1 MPMLT
6 ERRSRILRL
15 VIEEYVDSAVPVGS
29 EAIVR
34 KYRLPVSSA
43 TIRNEMARLEEDGYV
58 THPHTSAG
66 RVPSDKGYRY
76 YIEDLMEER
85 ELTQEEKETIRHQ
98 FHQAGRD
105 LEQWVHLAAAVLAQ
119 AVRNMA
125 VVTTPR
131 SPHCRLKHLELVSLH
146 DLVVLVIVVL
156 QDGRLLQQVLTLSEA
171 RRQDGLTVTGHRL
184 TDLYK
189 GLTASQLQ
197 RKPAELSALESEVRD
212 EVNALMTS
220 EDEGR
225 YDQACLEGVSLV
237 LGQPEFSRSEK
248 MLGLLAVLD
257 EYSLTRVLP
266 LRSLAG
272 EGVTVLIG
280 GENREDAL
288 RECSL
293 LVTRYGVPGSLSG
306 ALAVLGP
313 TRMRYPRTIST
324 VRYLGTLMSELVNRF
339 V

>member
-1 MPMLT
+1 MLA

-15 VIEEYVDSAVPVGS
+15 IVDEYVESAMPVGS
-29 EAIVR
+29 ETMVR
-34 KYRLPVSSA
+34 KYRLPVSPA
-43 TIRNEMARLEEDGYV
+43 TIRNEMARLEEQGYI

-76 YIEDLMEER
+76 YIESLMEEQD
-85 ELTQEEKETIRHQ
+85 LTQEERETIRHQ
-98 FHQAGRD
+98 FHQAGRE
-105 LEQWVHLAAAVLAQ
+105 LEEWVRLAAAVLAQ

-146 DLVVLVIVVL
+146 DLVVLLVL
-156 QDGRLLQQVLTLSEA
+156 VLHDGHLMQQVLTLSEA
-171 RRQDGLTVTGHRL
+171 LSQDELTATAHRL

-189 GLTASQLQ
+189 GLTAPQAHS
-197 RKPAELSALESEVRD
+197 KAAELSPLESQVMD
-212 EVNALMTS
+212 EVWALMTA

-225 YDQACLEGVSLV
+225 YDEAFLEGVPLV
-237 LGQPEFSRSEK
+237 LGQPEFSRTEK
-248 MLGLLAVLD
+248 MLDLLAVLD
-257 EYSLTRVLP
+257 EYSLTRMVP

-272 EGVTVLIG
+272 EGVTVVIG
-280 GENREDAL
+280 RENQEDAL

-293 LVTRYGVPGSLSG
+293 LVTRYGVPGALSG

-324 VRYLGTLMSELVNRF
+324 VRYLGALMSDLVSQY

>member
-1 MPMLT
+1 MLT

-15 VIEEYVDSAVPVGS
+15 IVEEYVESAAPVGS
-29 EAIVR
+29 DTIAR
-34 KYRLPVSSA
+34 KHRLPVSSA
-43 TIRNEMARLEEDGYV
+43 TVRNEMARLEEEGYI

-76 YIEDLMEER
+76 YIEDLMEEQD
-85 ELTQEEKETIRHQ
+85 LSQEEKETIRHQ

-105 LEQWVHLAAAVLAQ
+105 LEQWVHLSAAVLAQ
-119 AVRNMA
+119 AVRYMA

-131 SPHCRLKHLELVSLH
+131 SPHCRFKHLELVSLH
-146 DLVVLVIVVL
+146 DLVALLILVL
-156 QDGRLLQQVLTLSEA
+156 QDGRLLQQVLTLSEPLSQDELAVAA
-171 RRQDGLTVTGHRL
+171 RRL

-189 GLTASQLQ
+189 GLTASQIES
-197 RKPAELSALESEVRD
+197 KAVELSALESGVTQEVG
-212 EVNALMTS
+212 ALMTA

-225 YDQACLEGVSLV
+225 YDQACLEGVPLV
-237 LGQPEFSRSEK
+237 LGQPEFSRTEK
-248 MLGLLAVLD
+248 LLDLLTVLD
-257 EYSLTRVLP
+257 EYSLTRLLP

-280 GENREDAL
+280 RENRADAL

-293 LVTRYGVPGSLSG
+293 LVTRYGVPGALSG
-306 ALAVLGP
+306 ALAVVGP
-313 TRMRYPRTIST
+313 TRMRYPRAIPT
-324 VRYLGTLMSELVNRF
+324 VRYLSALMSELVGRY

>member
-1 MPMLT
+1 MLA
-6 ERRSRILRL
+6 ERRSRILSL
-15 VIEEYVDSAVPVGS
+15 IVDEYVESAMPVGS
-29 EAIVR
+29 ETMVR

-43 TIRNEMARLEEDGYV
+43 TIRNEMARLEEEGYI

-76 YIEDLMEER
+76 YIESLMEEQD
-85 ELTQEEKETIRHQ
+85 LTQEERETIRHQ
-98 FHQAGRD
+98 FHQAGRE
-105 LEQWVHLAAAVLAQ
+105 LEEWVRLAAAVLAQ

-131 SPHCRLKHLELVSLH
+131 SPYCRLKHLELVSLH
-146 DLVVLVIVVL
+146 DLAVLLVLVL
-156 QDGRLLQQVLTLSEA
+156 QDGRLMQQVLTLSEA
-171 RRQDGLTVTGHRL
+171 LSQDELTAAAHRL

-189 GLTASQLQ
+189 GLTASQAQ
-197 RKPAELSALESEVRD
+197 SKVVELSLLESRVMDEVR
-212 EVNALMTS
+212 ALMTA

-225 YDQACLEGVSLV
+225 YDEAFLEGVPLV
-237 LGQPEFSRSEK
+237 LGQPEFSRTEK
-248 MLGLLAVLD
+248 MLDLLAVLD
-257 EYSLTRVLP
+257 EYSLTRMLP

-272 EGVTVLIG
+272 EGVTVVIG
-280 GENREDAL
+280 RENQEDAL
-288 RECSL
+288 RDCSL
-293 LVTRYGVPGSLSG
+293 LVTRYGVPGALSG

-324 VRYLGTLMSELVNRF
+324 VRYVGALMSDLVSQY

>member
-1 MPMLT
+1 MLT

-34 KYRLPVSSA
+34 KYRLPVSAA
-43 TIRNEMARLEEDGYV
+43 TIRNEMAKLEEEGFV

-66 RVPSDKGYRY
+66 RVPSDRGYRY

-131 SPHCRLKHLELVSLH
+131 SPHCRLKHVDLVSLH
-146 DLVVLVIVVL
+146 DLVVLLIVVL
-156 QDGRLLQQVLTLSEA
+156 QDGRLLQQVVTLSEPL
-171 RRQDGLTVTGHRL
+171 QQGDLTATGHRL

-189 GLTASQLQ
+189 GLTATQLQ
-197 RKPAELSALESEVRD
+197 SKPAELSALESEVRD

-225 YDQACLEGVSLV
+225 YDQAYLEGVPLV

-288 RECSL
+288 QECSL

>member
-1 MPMLT
+1 MLA

-15 VIEEYVDSAVPVGS
+15 IVEEYVESAMPVGS
-29 EAIVR
+29 ETMVR

-43 TIRNEMARLEEDGYV
+43 TIRNEMAKLEEEGYI

-76 YIEDLMEER
+76 YIESLMEEQD
-85 ELTQEEKETIRHQ
+85 LTQEERETIRHQ
-98 FHQAGRD
+98 FHQAGRE
-105 LEQWVHLAAAVLAQ
+105 LEEWVRLAAAVLAQ

-131 SPHCRLKHLELVSLH
+131 SPHCRLKHLELVSLR
-146 DLVVLVIVVL
+146 DLAVLLVLVL
-156 QDGRLLQQVLTLSEA
+156 QDGRLMQQVLTLSKA
-171 RRQDGLTVTGHRL
+171 LSQDELTAAAHRL

-189 GLTASQLQ
+189 GLTASQAQ
-197 RKPAELSALESEVRD
+197 SKAVELSTLESQVMDEVR
-212 EVNALMTS
+212 ALMTA

-225 YDQACLEGVSLV
+225 YDEAFLEGVPLV
-237 LGQPEFSRSEK
+237 LGQPEFSRTEK
-248 MLGLLAVLD
+248 MLDLLAVLD
-257 EYSLTRVLP
+257 EYSLTRMLP

-272 EGVTVLIG
+272 EGVTVVIG
-280 GENREDAL
+280 RENQEDAL

-293 LVTRYGVPGSLSG
+293 LVTRYGVPGALSG

-324 VRYLGTLMSELVNRF
+324 VRYLGALMSDLVSQY

>member
-1 MPMLT
+1 MLT
-6 ERRSRILRL
+6 ERRSRILGL

-171 RRQDGLTVTGHRL
+171 RRQDELTTTGHRL

-189 GLTASQLQ
+189 GLMASQLQ

-225 YDQACLEGVSLV
+225 YDQACLEGVPLV
-237 LGQPEFSRSEK
+237 LAQPEFSRSEK
-248 MLGLLAVLD
+248 MLGLLTVLD
-257 EYSLTRVLP
+257 EYSLTRMLP

-288 RECSL
+288 RDCSL

>member
-1 MPMLT
+1 MLT

-34 KYRLPVSSA
+34 KYRLPVSPA
-43 TIRNEMARLEEDGYV
+43 TIRNEMAKLEEEGFV

-66 RVPSDKGYRY
+66 RVPSDRGYRY

-131 SPHCRLKHLELVSLH
+131 SPNCRLKHVDLVSLH
-146 DLVVLVIVVL
+146 DLVVLLIVVL
-156 QDGRLLQQVLTLSEA
+156 QDGRLLQQVVTLSEPL
-171 RRQDGLTVTGHRL
+171 QQGDLTATGHRL

-189 GLTASQLQ
+189 GLTATQLQ
-197 RKPAELSALESEVRD
+197 SKPAELSALESEVRD

-225 YDQACLEGVSLV
+225 YDQAYLEGVPLV

-288 RECSL
+288 QECSL

>member
-1 MPMLT
+1 MLA
-6 ERRSRILRL
+6 ERRSRILGL
-15 VIEEYVDSAVPVGS
+15 IVEEYVESAVPVGS
-29 EAIVR
+29 ETMVR
-34 KYRLPVSSA
+34 KYRLPVSPA
-43 TIRNEMARLEEDGYV
+43 TIRNEMARLEEQGYI

-76 YIEDLMEER
+76 YIESLMEEQD
-85 ELTQEEKETIRHQ
+85 LTQEERETIRHQ

-105 LEQWVHLAAAVLAQ
+105 LEEWIRLAAAVLAQ

-146 DLVVLVIVVL
+146 DMVVLLVLVL
-156 QDGRLLQQVLTLSEA
+156 QDGRLMQQVLTLAEA
-171 RRQDGLTVTGHRL
+171 LSQEDLTAAAHRL

-189 GLTASQLQ
+189 GLTAPQTQ
-197 RKPAELSALESEVRD
+197 GKAAELSPLESQVMEEVR
-212 EVNALMTS
+212 ALMTA

-225 YDQACLEGVSLV
+225 YDEAFLEGVPLV

-248 MLGLLAVLD
+248 MLNLLAVLD
-257 EYSLTRVLP
+257 EYSLTRMVP

-272 EGVTVLIG
+272 EGVTVVIG
-280 GENREDAL
+280 RENQEDAL
-288 RECSL
+288 HDCSL

-306 ALAVLGP
+306 ALAVVGP

-324 VRYLGTLMSELVNRF
+324 VRYLGALMSDLVSRYA
-339 V
+339 

>member
-1 MPMLT
+1 MLT

-171 RRQDGLTVTGHRL
+171 RHQDELTATGHRL

-189 GLTASQLQ
+189 GLTASELQ
-197 RKPAELSALESEVRD
+197 RKQAGLSALELEVRD

-225 YDQACLEGVSLV
+225 YDQACLEGVPLV

-257 EYSLTRVLP
+257 EYSLTRMLP

-288 RECSL
+288 RDCSL
-293 LVTRYGVPGSLSG
+293 LVTRYGAPGSLSG

-324 VRYLGTLMSELVNRF
+324 VRYLGTLMSELVDQF

>member
-1 MPMLT
+1 MLT
-6 ERRSRILRL
+6 DRRSRILRL
-15 VIEEYVDSAVPVGS
+15 VIEEYVESAVPVGS

-34 KYRLPVSSA
+34 KYRLPVSPA
-43 TIRNEMARLEEDGYV
+43 TIRNEMAKLEEEGYV
-58 THPHTSAG
+58 SHPHTSAG

-146 DLVVLVIVVL
+146 DLVVLLIAVL

-171 RRQDGLTVTGHRL
+171 RHQDELTAASRRL
-184 TDLYK
+184 TDLYE

-197 RKPAELSALESEVRD
+197 RKPAQVSPLESEVRD

-225 YDQACLEGVSLV
+225 YDQACLEGVPLV

-288 RECSL
+288 RDCSL

-324 VRYLGTLMSELVNRF
+324 VRYLGTLMSELVDRF

>member
-1 MPMLT
+1 MLT
-6 ERRSRILRL
+6 ERRSRILGL

-171 RRQDGLTVTGHRL
+171 RHQDELTATGHRL

-189 GLTASQLQ
+189 GLTASELQ
-197 RKPAELSALESEVRD
+197 RKPAGLSALELEVRD

-225 YDQACLEGVSLV
+225 YDQACLEGVPLV

-257 EYSLTRVLP
+257 EYSLTRMLP

-288 RECSL
+288 QECSL
-293 LVTRYGVPGSLSG
+293 LVTSYGVPGALSG

>member
-1 MPMLT
+1 MLV

-15 VIEEYVDSAVPVGS
+15 IIEEYVESAMPVGS
-29 EAIVR
+29 ETIVR

-43 TIRNEMARLEEDGYV
+43 TIRNEMARLEEEGYI

-76 YIEDLMEER
+76 YIESLMEEQ
-85 ELTQEEKETIRHQ
+85 ELTQEERETIRHQ
-98 FHQAGRD
+98 FHQAGRE
-105 LEQWVHLAAAVLAQ
+105 LEEWVHLAAAVLAQ
-119 AVRNMA
+119 LVRNMA

-146 DLVVLVIVVL
+146 DLVVLLVIVL
-156 QDGRLLQQVLTLSEA
+156 HDGRLMQQVLTLSEA
-171 RRQDGLTVTGHRL
+171 LSQDELTATAHRL

-189 GLTASQLQ
+189 GLTAPQVRS
-197 RKPAELSALESEVRD
+197 RAVELPTLESQVMD
-212 EVNALMTS
+212 CIQALLTA

-225 YDQACLEGVSLV
+225 YDEAFLEGVPLV
-237 LGQPEFSRSEK
+237 LGQPEFSRTEK
-248 MLGLLAVLD
+248 MLDLLTVLD
-257 EYSLTRVLP
+257 EYSLTRMLP

-272 EGVTVLIG
+272 EGVTVVIG
-280 GENREDAL
+280 RENREDAL
-288 RECSL
+288 RDCSL
-293 LVTRYGVPGSLSG
+293 LVTRYGVPGALSG
-306 ALAVLGP
+306 AVAVLGP

-324 VRYLGTLMSELVNRF
+324 VRYLGALMSDLVSQY

>member
-1 MPMLT
+1 MLA
-6 ERRSRILRL
+6 ERRSRILSL
-15 VIEEYVDSAVPVGS
+15 IVDEYVESAMPVGS
-29 EAIVR
+29 ETMVR

-43 TIRNEMARLEEDGYV
+43 TIRNEMARLEEEGYI

-76 YIEDLMEER
+76 YIESLMEEQD
-85 ELTQEEKETIRHQ
+85 LTQEERETIRHQ
-98 FHQAGRD
+98 FHQAGRE
-105 LEQWVHLAAAVLAQ
+105 LEEWVRLAAAVLAQ

-131 SPHCRLKHLELVSLH
+131 SPYCRLKHLELVSLH
-146 DLVVLVIVVL
+146 DLAVLLVLVL
-156 QDGRLLQQVLTLSEA
+156 QDGRLMQQVLTLSEA
-171 RRQDGLTVTGHRL
+171 LSQDELTAAAHRL

-189 GLTASQLQ
+189 GLTASQAQ
-197 RKPAELSALESEVRD
+197 SKVVELSLLESRVMDEVR
-212 EVNALMTS
+212 ALMTA

-225 YDQACLEGVSLV
+225 YDEAFLEGVPLV
-237 LGQPEFSRSEK
+237 LGQPEFSRTEK
-248 MLGLLAVLD
+248 MLDLLAVLD
-257 EYSLTRVLP
+257 EYSLSRMLP

-272 EGVTVLIG
+272 EGVTVVIG
-280 GENREDAL
+280 RENQEGAL

-293 LVTRYGVPGSLSG
+293 LVTRYGVPGALSG

-324 VRYLGTLMSELVNRF
+324 VRYVGALMSDLVSQY

>member
-1 MPMLT
+1 MLA

-15 VIEEYVDSAVPVGS
+15 IVEEYVESAMPVGS
-29 EAIVR
+29 ETIVR

-43 TIRNEMARLEEDGYV
+43 TIRNEMARLEEEGYI

-66 RVPSDKGYRY
+66 RVPSDKGYRC
-76 YIEDLMEER
+76 YIESLMEEQ
-85 ELTQEEKETIRHQ
+85 ELTQEERETIRHQ
-98 FHQAGRD
+98 FHQAGRE
-105 LEQWVHLAAAVLAQ
+105 LEEWVHLAAAVLAQ

-146 DLVVLVIVVL
+146 DLVILLVLVL
-156 QDGRLLQQVLTLSEA
+156 HDGRLMQQVLTLPEA
-171 RRQDGLTVTGHRL
+171 LSQDELTATAHRL

-189 GLTASQLQ
+189 GLTAPQVRS
-197 RKPAELSALESEVRD
+197 KVVELSPLESQVMDR
-212 EVNALMTS
+212 VQALLTA

-225 YDQACLEGVSLV
+225 YDEAFLEGVPLV
-237 LGQPEFSRSEK
+237 LGQPEFSRTEK
-248 MLGLLAVLD
+248 MLNLLAVLD
-257 EYSLTRVLP
+257 EYSLTRMLP

-272 EGVTVLIG
+272 EGVTVVIG
-280 GENREDAL
+280 RENREDAL
-288 RECSL
+288 RDCSL
-293 LVTRYGVPGSLSG
+293 LVTRYGVPGALSG

-324 VRYLGTLMSELVNRF
+324 VRYLGALMSDLVSQY

>member
-1 MPMLT
+1 MLV

-15 VIEEYVDSAVPVGS
+15 IVEEYVDSAMPVGS
-29 EAIVR
+29 ETIVR

-43 TIRNEMARLEEDGYV
+43 TIRGEMARLEEEGYI

-76 YIEDLMEER
+76 YIESLMEEQD
-85 ELTQEEKETIRHQ
+85 LTQEERETIRHQ
-98 FHQAGRD
+98 FHQAGRE
-105 LEQWVHLAAAVLAQ
+105 LEEWVRLAAAVLAQ
-119 AVRNMA
+119 LVRNMA

-146 DLVVLVIVVL
+146 DLVVLLVLVL
-156 QDGRLLQQVLTLSEA
+156 QDGRLMQQVLTLSEA
-171 RRQDGLTVTGHRL
+171 LSQDELMAAAHRL

-189 GLTASQLQ
+189 GLTAPQAHGKVVEVS
-197 RKPAELSALESEVRD
+197 PLESQVMEEVR
-212 EVNALMTS
+212 ALMTA

-225 YDQACLEGVSLV
+225 YDEACLEGVPLV
-237 LGQPEFSRSEK
+237 LGQPEFSRTEK
-248 MLGLLAVLD
+248 MLDLLAVLD

-266 LRSLAG
+266 LRSLAS
-272 EGVTVLIG
+272 EGVTVVIG
-280 GENREDAL
+280 RENQEDAL
-288 RECSL
+288 RDCSL
-293 LVTRYGVPGSLSG
+293 LVTRYGVPGALSG
-306 ALAVLGP
+306 ALAVVGP

-324 VRYLGTLMSELVNRF
+324 VRYLGALMSDLVSQY

>member
-1 MPMLT
+1 M
-6 ERRSRILRL
+6 
-15 VIEEYVDSAVPVGS
+15 PVGS
-29 EAIVR
+29 ETMVR

-43 TIRNEMARLEEDGYV
+43 TIRNEMAKLEEEGYI

-76 YIEDLMEER
+76 YIESLMEEQD
-85 ELTQEEKETIRHQ
+85 LTQEERETIRHQ
-98 FHQAGRD
+98 FHQAGRE
-105 LEQWVHLAAAVLAQ
+105 LEEWVRLAAAVLAQ

-131 SPHCRLKHLELVSLH
+131 SPHCRLKHLELVSLR
-146 DLVVLVIVVL
+146 DLAVLLVLVL
-156 QDGRLLQQVLTLSEA
+156 QDGRLMQQVLTLSKA
-171 RRQDGLTVTGHRL
+171 LSQDELTAAAHRL
-184 TDLYK
+184 TDLYR
-189 GLTASQLQ
+189 GLTASQAQ
-197 RKPAELSALESEVRD
+197 SKAVELSTLESQVMDEVR
-212 EVNALMTS
+212 ALMTA

-225 YDQACLEGVSLV
+225 YDEAFLEGVPLV
-237 LGQPEFSRSEK
+237 LGQPEFSRTEK
-248 MLGLLAVLD
+248 MLDLLAVLD
-257 EYSLTRVLP
+257 EYSLTRMLP

-272 EGVTVLIG
+272 EGVTVVIG
-280 GENREDAL
+280 RENQEDAL

-293 LVTRYGVPGSLSG
+293 LVTRYGVPGALSG

-324 VRYLGTLMSELVNRF
+324 VRYLGALMSDLVSQY

>member
-1 MPMLT
+1 MLA
-6 ERRSRILRL
+6 ERRSRILSL
-15 VIEEYVDSAVPVGS
+15 IVDEYVESAMPVGS
-29 EAIVR
+29 ETMVR

-43 TIRNEMARLEEDGYV
+43 TIRNEMARLEEEGYI

-76 YIEDLMEER
+76 YIESLMEEQD
-85 ELTQEEKETIRHQ
+85 LTQEERETIRHQ
-98 FHQAGRD
+98 FHQAGRE
-105 LEQWVHLAAAVLAQ
+105 LEEWVRLAAAVLAQ

-131 SPHCRLKHLELVSLH
+131 SPYCRLKHLELVSLH
-146 DLVVLVIVVL
+146 DLAVLLVLVL
-156 QDGRLLQQVLTLSEA
+156 QDGRLMQQVLTLSEA
-171 RRQDGLTVTGHRL
+171 LSQDELTAAAHRL

-189 GLTASQLQ
+189 GLTASQAQ
-197 RKPAELSALESEVRD
+197 SKVVELSLLESRVMDEVR
-212 EVNALMTS
+212 ALMTA

-225 YDQACLEGVSLV
+225 YDEAFLEGVPLV
-237 LGQPEFSRSEK
+237 LGQPEFSRTEK
-248 MLGLLAVLD
+248 MLDLLAVLD
-257 EYSLTRVLP
+257 EYSLTRMLP

-272 EGVTVLIG
+272 EGVTVVIG
-280 GENREDAL
+280 RENQEGAL

-293 LVTRYGVPGSLSG
+293 LVTRYGVPGALSG

-324 VRYLGTLMSELVNRF
+324 VRYVGALMSDLVSQY

>member
-1 MPMLT
+1 MLT

-15 VIEEYVDSAVPVGS
+15 IVEEYVELAAPVGS
-29 EAIVR
+29 ESIAH
-34 KYRLPVSSA
+34 KHRLPISPA
-43 TIRNEMARLEEDGYV
+43 TVRNEMARLEEEGYIS
-58 THPHTSAG
+58 HPHTSAG
-66 RVPSDKGYRY
+66 RVPADKGYRY
-76 YIEDLMEER
+76 YIEDLMQEQD
-85 ELTQEEKETIRHQ
+85 LTQDEKETIRHQ
-98 FHQAGRD
+98 FHQAGHD

-131 SPHCRLKHLELVSLH
+131 SPDCRFRHLELVSLH
-146 DLVVLVIVVL
+146 DLVALLILVL
-156 QDGRLLQQVLTLSEA
+156 QDGRLLQEALTLSKA
-171 RRQDGLTVTGHRL
+171 LSQDELTVTAHRL

-189 GLTASQLQ
+189 GLTASQVQ
-197 RKPAELSALESEVRD
+197 GKAAELSDLESQITAEVH
-212 EVNALMTS
+212 ALMMA

-225 YDQACLEGVSLV
+225 HDEACLEGVPLV
-237 LGQPEFSRSEK
+237 LGQPEFSRTEK
-248 MLGLLAVLD
+248 LLDLLAVLD

-280 GENREDAL
+280 RENREDAL

-293 LVTRYGVPGSLSG
+293 LVTRYGVPGALSG
-306 ALAVLGP
+306 ALAVVGP

-324 VRYLGTLMSELVNRF
+324 VRYLSTLMSELVGRYA
-339 V
+339 

>member
-1 MPMLT
+1 MLV

-15 VIEEYVDSAVPVGS
+15 IIEEYVESAMPVGS
-29 EAIVR
+29 ESIVR

-43 TIRNEMARLEEDGYV
+43 TIRNEMARLEEEGYI

-76 YIEDLMEER
+76 YIESLMEEQ
-85 ELTQEEKETIRHQ
+85 ELTQEERETIRHQ
-98 FHQAGRD
+98 FHQAGRE
-105 LEQWVHLAAAVLAQ
+105 LEEWVHLAAAVLAQ
-119 AVRNMA
+119 LVRNMA

-146 DLVVLVIVVL
+146 DLVVLLVL
-156 QDGRLLQQVLTLSEA
+156 VLHDGRLMQQVLTLPEA
-171 RRQDGLTVTGHRL
+171 LSQDELTATAHRL

-189 GLTASQLQ
+189 GLTAPQVRS
-197 RKPAELSALESEVRD
+197 RAVELSTVESQVMDCVQALLT
-212 EVNALMTS
+212 A

-225 YDQACLEGVSLV
+225 YDEAFLEGVPLV

-257 EYSLTRVLP
+257 EYSLTRMLP

-272 EGVTVLIG
+272 EGVTVVIG
-280 GENREDAL
+280 RENREDAL
-288 RECSL
+288 RDCSL
-293 LVTRYGVPGSLSG
+293 LVTRYGVPGALSG
-306 ALAVLGP
+306 AVAVLGP

-324 VRYLGTLMSELVNRF
+324 VRYLGALMSDLVSQY

>member
-1 MPMLT
+1 MLT
-6 ERRSRILRL
+6 DRRSRILRL
-15 VIEEYVDSAVPVGS
+15 VIEEYVESAVPVGS

-34 KYRLPVSSA
+34 KYRLPVSPA
-43 TIRNEMARLEEDGYV
+43 TIRNEMAKLEEEGYI

-76 YIEDLMEER
+76 YIEDLMEEQ

-131 SPHCRLKHLELVSLH
+131 SPHCRLKHVELVSLH
-146 DLVVLVIVVL
+146 DLVTLLIVVL
-156 QDGRLLQQVLTLSEA
+156 QDGRLLQQVLTLSEPL
-171 RRQDGLTVTGHRL
+171 QQGDLTATGRHL

-189 GLTASQLQ
+189 GLTASQLLS
-197 RKPAELSALESEVRD
+197 RPAELSALESQVRD
-212 EVNALMTS
+212 EINALMTS

-225 YDQACLEGVSLV
+225 YDQACLEGVPLV

-280 GENREDAL
+280 GENQEDAL
-288 RECSL
+288 RDCSL

-313 TRMRYPRTIST
+313 TRMRYPRTIPT
-324 VRYLGTLMSELVNRF
+324 VRYLSALMSELVNRF

>member
-1 MPMLT
+1 MLG

-15 VIEEYVDSAVPVGS
+15 IVEEYVDSAMPVGS
-29 EAIVR
+29 ESMVR
-34 KYRLPVSSA
+34 KYRLPVSPA
-43 TIRNEMARLEEDGYV
+43 TIRNEMARLEEEGYI

-66 RVPSDKGYRY
+66 RVPSDKGYRC
-76 YIEDLMEER
+76 YIESLMEEQD
-85 ELTQEEKETIRHQ
+85 LTQEERETIRHQ
-98 FHQAGRD
+98 FHQAGRE
-105 LEQWVHLAAAVLAQ
+105 LEEWVRLAAAVLAQ

-146 DLVVLVIVVL
+146 DLVVLLVLVL
-156 QDGRLLQQVLTLSEA
+156 QDGRLMQQVLTLSDA
-171 RRQDGLTVTGHRL
+171 LGQDELTAAAHRL

-189 GLTASQLQ
+189 GLTASQAQ
-197 RKPAELSALESEVRD
+197 SKAVELSLLESRVMDEVR
-212 EVNALMTS
+212 ALMTA

-225 YDQACLEGVSLV
+225 YDEAFLEGVPLV
-237 LGQPEFSRSEK
+237 LGQPEFSRTEK
-248 MLGLLAVLD
+248 MLDLLAVLD
-257 EYSLTRVLP
+257 EYSLTRMLP

-272 EGVTVLIG
+272 EGVTVVIG
-280 GENREDAL
+280 RENREDAL
-288 RECSL
+288 HECSL
-293 LVTRYGVPGSLSG
+293 LVTRYGVPGALSG

-324 VRYLGTLMSELVNRF
+324 VRYLGALMSDLVTQY

>member
-1 MPMLT
+1 M
-6 ERRSRILRL
+6 
-15 VIEEYVDSAVPVGS
+15 PVGS
-29 EAIVR
+29 ETMVR

-43 TIRNEMARLEEDGYV
+43 TIRNEMAKLEEEGYI

-76 YIEDLMEER
+76 YIESLMEEQD
-85 ELTQEEKETIRHQ
+85 LTQEERETIRHQ
-98 FHQAGRD
+98 FHQAGRE
-105 LEQWVHLAAAVLAQ
+105 LEEWVRLAAAVLAQ

-131 SPHCRLKHLELVSLH
+131 SPHCRLKHLELVSLR
-146 DLVVLVIVVL
+146 DLAVLLVLVL
-156 QDGRLLQQVLTLSEA
+156 QDGRLMQQVLTLSKA
-171 RRQDGLTVTGHRL
+171 LSQDELTAAAHRL

-189 GLTASQLQ
+189 GLTASQAQ
-197 RKPAELSALESEVRD
+197 SKAVELSTLESQVMDEVR
-212 EVNALMTS
+212 ALMTA

-225 YDQACLEGVSLV
+225 YDEAFLEGVPLV
-237 LGQPEFSRSEK
+237 LGQPEFSRTEK
-248 MLGLLAVLD
+248 MLDLLAVLD
-257 EYSLTRVLP
+257 EYSLTRMLP

-272 EGVTVLIG
+272 EGVTVVIG
-280 GENREDAL
+280 RENQEDAL

-293 LVTRYGVPGSLSG
+293 LVTRYGVPGALSG

-324 VRYLGTLMSELVNRF
+324 VRYLGALMSDLVSQY

>member
-1 MPMLT
+1 MLT
-6 ERRSRILRL
+6 ERRSRILCL
-15 VIEEYVDSAVPVGS
+15 IVEEYVDSAVPVGS
-29 EAIVR
+29 ESIAR
-34 KYRLPVSSA
+34 KYRLPVSAA
-43 TIRNEMARLEEDGYV
+43 TIRNDMARLEEEGYI

-76 YIEDLMEER
+76 YIEDLMEEQD
-85 ELTQEEKETIRHQ
+85 LTQEEKETIRHQ

-105 LEQWVHLAAAVLAQ
+105 LEEWVRLAAAVLSQ

-146 DLVVLVIVVL
+146 DLVVLLVLVL
-156 QDGRLLQQVLTLSEA
+156 QDGRLMQQVITLSETLS
-171 RRQDGLTVTGHRL
+171 QDELTVAAHRL
-184 TDLYK
+184 TDLYQ
-189 GLTASQLQ
+189 GLTESQIQ
-197 RKPAELSALESEVRD
+197 GKAAELSALESQVMEEVK
-212 EVNALMTS
+212 ALMAAQ
-220 EDEGR
+220 DEGR
-225 YDQACLEGVSLV
+225 HDDACLEGVPLV
-237 LGQPEFSRSEK
+237 LGQPEFSRIEK
-248 MLGLLAVLD
+248 MLNLLAVLD
-257 EYSLTRVLP
+257 EYNLTRVLP

-272 EGVTVLIG
+272 EGVSVVIG
-280 GENREDAL
+280 RENREDAL

-293 LVTRYGVPGSLSG
+293 LVTRYGVPGALSG

-324 VRYLGTLMSELVNRF
+324 VRYLGSLMSELVGQY

>member
-1 MPMLT
+1 MLT
-6 ERRSRILRL
+6 DRRSRILRL
-15 VIEEYVDSAVPVGS
+15 VIEEYVESAAPVGS

-34 KYRLPVSSA
+34 KYRLPVSPA
-43 TIRNEMARLEEDGYV
+43 TIRNEMARLEEEGYV

-98 FHQAGRD
+98 FHQAERD

-131 SPHCRLKHLELVSLH
+131 SPHCRLRHVELVSLH
-146 DLVVLVIVVL
+146 DLVVLLIVVL
-156 QDGRLLQQVLTLSEA
+156 RDGRLLQQVVTLSEPLH
-171 RRQDGLTVTGHRL
+171 QGDLTATGRRL

-197 RKPAELSALESEVRD
+197 SKPAELSTLESEIRD
-212 EVNALMTS
+212 EVKALMTS

-225 YDQACLEGVSLV
+225 YDQACLEGVPLV

-288 RECSL
+288 RDCSL
-293 LVTRYGVPGSLSG
+293 LVTRYGVPDSLSG
-306 ALAVLGP
+306 ALAVVGP

-324 VRYLGTLMSELVNRF
+324 VRYLGTLMSELVNQF